1 MKIQRGQFR
10 GRRVEAPPGV
20 RGHSEFTPGLVKEAL
35 FQRIENLIGE
45 DASAW
50 SFFDMCAGSGQI
62 AMEAASRGFGDVH
75 ACEIDQKRFAF
86 LLEQVKVLGY
96 PIRCHRKDFTR
107 LARLIKAPSVVFLDL
122 PYSFW
127 KPVPEA
133 VAALIRAI
141 DEEAG
146 PAPGEGERTEQVLI
160 FLQGPEPYPGFQ
172 SSSYGSTVLS
182 WTIRTGH
189 KKFDRIGV

>member
-1 MKIQRGQFR
+1 MKIQRGKFR

-35 FQRIENLIGE
+35 FQRVENAIGP
-45 DASAW
+45 DPSGW
-50 SFFDMCAGSGQI
+50 SFFDLCAGSGQMAI
-62 AMEAASRGFGDVH
+62 EAASSGFRDVH
-75 ACEIDQKRFAF
+75 ACEIDQTRFGF
-86 LLEQVKVLGY
+86 LLEQVKSQGY
-96 PIRCHRKDFTR
+96 PIRCHRKDFLR
-107 LARLIKAPSVVFLDL
+107 LARLVQGPSVVFLDL

-133 VAALIRAI
+133 VSAFLTAI
-141 DEEAG
+141 
-146 PAPGEGERTEQVLI
+146 GENENEGDVMI
-160 FLQGPEPYPGFQ
+160 FLQGPQAYPGFEHVA
-172 SSSYGSTVLS
+172 YGSTVLS

>member
-35 FQRIENLIGE
+35 FQRIENAIGQ
-45 DASAW
+45 DPSGW
-50 SFFDMCAGSGQI
+50 SFFDLCAGSGQV

-75 ACEIDQKRFAF
+75 ACEIDQVRFGF
-86 LLEQVKVLGY
+86 LLEQVKTQGY
-96 PIRCHRKDFTR
+96 PIRCHRKDFLR
-107 LARLIKAPSVVFLDL
+107 MARMIQAPAVVFLDL

-133 VAALIRAI
+133 IGAFLTALGE
-141 DEEAG
+141 DESG
-146 PAPGEGERTEQVLI
+146 VVML
-160 FLQGPEPYPGFQ
+160 FLQGPEAYPGWEHA
-172 SSSYGSTVLS
+172 SYGSTVLS
-182 WTIRTGH
+182 WTIRSGH